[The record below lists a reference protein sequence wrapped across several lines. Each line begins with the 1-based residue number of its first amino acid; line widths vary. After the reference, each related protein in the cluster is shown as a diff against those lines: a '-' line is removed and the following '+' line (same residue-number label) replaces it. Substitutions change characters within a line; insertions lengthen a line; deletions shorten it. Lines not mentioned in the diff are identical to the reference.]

1 MEQYIDNF
9 ENYLKSNS
17 KYSIDVRN
25 HDDNTLLHRKLTF
38 AKIKETGAVSLFEL
52 LTRYYNRGIKN
63 FFIQKFKPNGTS
75 HSKFEDPLIIKSVDK
90 KSSSVVN
97 ETGVNIVH
105 QPAVATPVSSQ
116 STNVANNYPPTQNM
130 FGMNAAAFGMN
141 GMHLTNLMS
150 KADRFDEK
158 VELIGDQK
166 EEIRRL
172 RVKNDE
178 LESENRRLKT
188 EVQFAQKE
196 KELELKQLELKDKPI
211 LPPDTV
217 TALMGVVGK
226 LIANKSAPVPGMA
239 APIQEKLSE
248 NKEALISLMKDVKFT
263 DQLTQDLINVAI
275 GKMNNQEFS
284 IGLNNLLEKYNLNQ
298 SF

>member
-1 MEQYIDNF
+1 MERYIDNF

-38 AKIKETGAVSLFEL
+38 AKIKETGAVSLYEL
-52 LTRYYNRGIKN
+52 LTRDYNRGVKN

-75 HSKFEDPLIIKSVDK
+75 HAKYEEPLVIKSVDK

-97 ETGVNIVH
+97 ETGANTIDN
-105 QPAVATPVSSQ
+105 QPAISPPVSFSP
-116 STNVANNYPPTQNM
+116 STVTNHPATSNM
-130 FGMNAAAFGMN
+130 FGMNATAFGLN

-158 VELIGDQK
+158 IELIGDQK

-178 LESENRRLKT
+178 LEAENRKLQT

-211 LPPDTV
+211 LPPETV
-217 TALMGVVGK
+217 SSLMGVIGK
-226 LIANKSAPVPGMA
+226 LVANKSNPVSGMA
-239 APIQEKLSE
+239 APVQEKLSE
-248 NKEALISLMKDVKFT
+248 NKEALISLMKDDKFS

-284 IGLNNLLEKYNLNQ
+284 IGLNTLLEKYNLNQ